1 MNNVLTTT
9 SEVIDD
15 GEYQIIDLPEGFQ
28 FNGDEVWVQKVGNSV
43 ILYPIDKLQN
53 RESSEIK

>member
-15 GEYQIIDLPEGFQ
+15 GEFQIIDLPEGFQ
-28 FNGDEVWVQKVGNSV
+28 FDGDEVWVQKVGNSV
-43 ILYPIDKLQN
+43 ILNPIDKLQN
-53 RESSEIK
+53 RKSSEIK